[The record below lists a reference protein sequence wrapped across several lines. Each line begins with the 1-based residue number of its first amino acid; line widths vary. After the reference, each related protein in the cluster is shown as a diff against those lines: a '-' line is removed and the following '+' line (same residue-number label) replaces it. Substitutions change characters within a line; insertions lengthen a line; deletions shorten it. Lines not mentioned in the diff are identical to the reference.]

1 MDNFR
6 HSVHDPPVRPRN
18 KPHTMN
24 PPNWKL
30 VLESVHAIG
39 GQGTL
44 EDIRNRFKSGY
55 PDRKVINV
63 RHELVMLSV
72 NHPKRIHYSG
82 ANTPRRSDSEHDK
95 DQLFHDIEGIYQL
108 YDPARH
114 GVWEIYLDA
123 DSNHDVRRI
132 D

>member
-1 MDNFR
+1 M
-6 HSVHDPPVRPRN
+6 
-18 KPHTMN
+18 K

-30 VLESVHAIG
+30 VLESVRAIG

-44 EDIRNRFKSGY
+44 EAVRNRFKGAY

-72 NHPKRIHYSG
+72 NHPKRIHYNG
-82 ANTPRRSDSEHDK
+82 ADTPRHSDSGHEK
-95 DQLFHDIEGIYQL
+95 DQLFYDTEGLYHL
-108 YDPARH
+108 YDASKH

-123 DSNHDVRRI
+123 EGSPIVRRI